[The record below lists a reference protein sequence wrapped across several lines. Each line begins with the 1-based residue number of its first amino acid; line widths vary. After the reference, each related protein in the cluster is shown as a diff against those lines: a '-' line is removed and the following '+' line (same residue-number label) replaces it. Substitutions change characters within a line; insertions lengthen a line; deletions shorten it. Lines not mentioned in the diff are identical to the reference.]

1 MTRKNVP
8 ESEQKLR
15 ILLALRC
22 LGGVTQLQ
30 LLRFMVEEDVMNYF
44 VLQLNLCELE
54 EMGQVRVCHHALGS
68 LYELTEQGRYTLD
81 SFDSHIPASRRQA
94 LEAGAARWKAQFR
107 AEQQNQA
114 DAIPMKGGRQCLRLR
129 MLEGDSALLDLSLT
143 VERHV
148 TEGELRKRW
157 QGAAQAVYTTVTRA
171 LSEGYTENGP
181 MPPLPATALLQ
192 QIGEKDWMLSL
203 TDNLAEPT
211 LNLMLSLPTEAL
223 ARHYGARWPEKR
235 VTLSAEILRAL
246 EGT

>member
-8 ESEQKLR
+8 ESEQKLL

-94 LEAGAARWKAQFR
+94 LEAGCGCVIDCAIDI
-107 AEQQNQA
+107 
-114 DAIPMKGGRQCLRLR
+114 DAMVHPMVSGG
-129 MLEGDSALLDLSLT
+129 DPVTNFLLD
-143 VERHV
+143 
-148 TEGELRKRW
+148 
-157 QGAAQAVYTTVTRA
+157 
-171 LSEGYTENGP
+171 
-181 MPPLPATALLQ
+181 
-192 QIGEKDWMLSL
+192 
-203 TDNLAEPT
+203 
-211 LNLMLSLPTEAL
+211 
-223 ARHYGARWPEKR
+223 
-235 VTLSAEILRAL
+235 
-246 EGT
+246 

>member
-8 ESEQKLR
+8 ESEQKLL

-54 EMGQVRVCHHALGS
+54 ETGQVRLRHHALGS
-68 LYELTEQGRYTLD
+68 LYELTEQGRYTLE
-81 SFDSHIPASRRQA
+81 SFDGRIPASRRQA
-94 LEAGAARWKAQFR
+94 LEAGAARWKPQFR
-107 AEQQNQA
+107 AEQQNQV
-114 DAIPMKGGRQCLRLR
+114 DANRWEGGRRGLRLR
-129 MLEGDSALLDLSLT
+129 RREGDSALRDLSLA
-143 VERHV
+143 VEKHV
-148 TEGELRKRW
+148 TEGELRKCW
-157 QGAAQAVYTTVTRA
+157 QRAAQEVYTTVTQA
-171 LSEGYTENGP
+171 LSEGYAENAP
-181 MPPLPATALLQ
+181 LPPLPSTALLQ

-203 TDNLAEPT
+203 TDSLTEPT

-235 VTLSAEILRAL
+235 DALAAEILRAL
-246 EGT
+246 SCA

>member
-1 MTRKNVP
+1 M
-8 ESEQKLR
+8 
-15 ILLALRC
+15 
-22 LGGVTQLQ
+22 
-30 LLRFMVEEDVMNYF
+30 
-44 VLQLNLCELE
+44 
-54 EMGQVRVCHHALGS
+54 
-68 LYELTEQGRYTLD
+68 
-81 SFDSHIPASRRQA
+81 
-94 LEAGAARWKAQFR
+94 
-107 AEQQNQA
+107 
-114 DAIPMKGGRQCLRLR
+114 
-129 MLEGDSALLDLSLT
+129 LDLSLT

-171 LSEGYTENGP
+171 LSEGYTENEP

>member
-8 ESEQKLR
+8 ESEQKLL

-30 LLRFMVEEDVMNYF
+30 LLRFMVEEDLMNYF

-68 LYELTEQGRYTLD
+68 LYELTDQGRFTLD
-81 SFDSHIPASRRQA
+81 SFDGRIPVSRRKA
-94 LEAGAARWKAQFR
+94 LEDGAARWKAQFR

-129 MLEGDSALLDLSLT
+129 MLEGNSALLDLSLT
-143 VERHV
+143 SERHV

-171 LSEGYTENGP
+171 LSEGYAEGE
-181 MPPLPATALLQ
+181 PLPALPSTALLQ
-192 QIGEKDWMLSL
+192 QIGETDWMLSMTDSL
-203 TDNLAEPT
+203 TEPT

-235 VTLSAEILRAL
+235 AGLVAEISRAL
-246 EGT
+246 EGV

>member
-1 MTRKNVP
+1 
-8 ESEQKLR
+8 
-15 ILLALRC
+15 
-22 LGGVTQLQ
+22 
-30 LLRFMVEEDVMNYF
+30 
-44 VLQLNLCELE
+44 
-54 EMGQVRVCHHALGS
+54 
-68 LYELTEQGRYTLD
+68 
-81 SFDSHIPASRRQA
+81 
-94 LEAGAARWKAQFR
+94 
-107 AEQQNQA
+107 
-114 DAIPMKGGRQCLRLR
+114 

-148 TEGELRKRW
+148 TKGS
-157 QGAAQAVYTTVTRA
+157 AANAGKARRRPVYTTVTRA

-246 EGT
+246 EET

>member
-8 ESEQKLR
+8 ESEQKLL

-107 AEQQNQA
+107 AEQQN
-114 DAIPMKGGRQCLRLR
+114 
-129 MLEGDSALLDLSLT
+129 LSL
-143 VERHV
+143 V
-148 TEGELRKRW
+148 
-157 QGAAQAVYTTVTRA
+157 TTVGFQSFKNLLAIVEAFGKRIQFDRA
-171 LSEGYTENGP
+171 IGNNAGIMPALPLVIIHDKHVVGKNFAKTERR
-181 MPPLPATALLQ
+181 
-192 QIGEKDWMLSL
+192 
-203 TDNLAEPT
+203 
-211 LNLMLSLPTEAL
+211 
-223 ARHYGARWPEKR
+223 ARRRFRFWIFR
-235 VTLSAEILRAL
+235 
-246 EGT
+246 

>member
-8 ESEQKLR
+8 ESEQKLL

-30 LLRFMVEEDVMNYF
+30 LLRFMVEEDLMNYF

-54 EMGQVRVCHHALGS
+54 EMGQVRACHHALGS
-68 LYELTEQGRYTLD
+68 LYELTDQGRFTLD
-81 SFDSHIPASRRQA
+81 SFDGRIPVSRRKA
-94 LEAGAARWKAQFR
+94 LEDGAARWKAQFR

-129 MLEGDSALLDLSLT
+129 MLEGNSALLDLSLT
-143 VERHV
+143 SERHV

-171 LSEGYTENGP
+171 LSEGYAEGE
-181 MPPLPATALLQ
+181 PLPALPSTALLQ
-192 QIGEKDWMLSL
+192 QIGETDWMLSL
-203 TDNLAEPT
+203 TDSLTEPT

-235 VTLSAEILRAL
+235 AGLVAEISRAL
-246 EGT
+246 EGV